1 MIYER
6 ALVKIYIE
14 KLSHPNIVTHQH
26 AVVADALMIAEED
39 GNFNVLVV
47 SKLPGASQLGKI
59 VNISM
64 EILTAK
70 CVLYLNSWN
79 CLEKCCLGQAT
90 K

>member
-1 MIYER
+1 MIYEI

-47 SKLPGASQLGKI
+47 CPKCPELASLGKL
-59 VNISM
+59 S
-64 EILTAK
+64 TF
-70 CVLYLNSWN
+70 
-79 CLEKCCLGQAT
+79 Q
-90 K
+90 